1 MIFLYWQTKS
11 LVNNKIISIGK
22 DALPANV
29 LQSAVLSDDNILL
42 LASVIEIP
50 FINPAYHDEKLKN
63 IFQYYSINPDELEKE
78 LHYYAKE
85 LLDAD
90 KITEA
95 WQVLLSVG

>member
-42 LASVIEIP
+42 LASVTEIP

-78 LHYYAKE
+78 LHYYTKE